1 MRKFTSIILKVL
13 KLIGR
18 QGLFWLSLGLL
29 ASFLIGFVEY
39 GIAAVMQLLMAT
51 IGLFPVTNLPAQ
63 VQPYA
68 TKDITFVC
76 MLLVLIGILRSVG
89 QFFSQQSSHYFNNIV
104 YTRLRL
110 LTLYEMLIERNHK
123 FIPAS
128 EIQLR
133 FSEIF
138 PKAGSFVSSVTTFL
152 VTLTQIIFMFGGMVY
167 LAWKETFVGMIGL
180 LFIGLLVKVFQH
192 KIFAVAK
199 KVVFEQSEISK
210 GIERTTRNWLF
221 IRISN
226 TQKLE
231 YIKII
236 NQILRYFNHASRMG
250 LFTKIGTNLPQI
262 LGTTL
267 LAFIIFCGQ
276 KYFGTKN
283 TNLLAFLYL
292 FMRFVSYISSLVDS
306 IGNAT
311 SFYPQFKISLDLFST
326 FNDEQVAEAFRP
338 SARMYIINE
347 LRDTF
352 ELPNND
358 NEQKISNG
366 ELQAPAVRLEHVD
379 FRWDSASENT
389 LTDID
394 LVVGKNESLGITG
407 PSGCGKSTLLMLIL
421 GIINPS
427 KGRVLVGEQDA
438 AQYLKNFGHRI
449 GHVGADAFLIEGTI
463 RDNLTYG
470 LKNQNLGDEVLWEA
484 LEKARLAQTLRQT
497 QLGLDYRLNENG
509 DGLSSGQKQR
519 LSIARALL
527 RKPTLLIL
535 DEASA
540 NLDNKTEEEIAL
552 TLKDIS
558 KECTVVIVSHREG
571 LIKYVDKKIKLD
583 CLLEENRC
591 KSC

>member
-1 MRKFTSIILKVL
+1 MRKSTILKIL
-13 KLIGR
+13 KLIGK
-18 QGLFWLSLGLL
+18 QGLFWLSLGIL

-39 GIAAVMQLLMAT
+39 GIAAIMQLLMAT
-51 IGLFPVTNLPAQ
+51 IGLFPVVNLPTIL
-63 VQPYA
+63 QPLA
-68 TKDITFVC
+68 TRDISFIC
-76 MLLVLIGILRSVG
+76 ILLVLIGIFRSIG
-89 QFFSQQSSHYFNNIV
+89 QFFSQQSSHYFNTIV

-138 PKAGSFVSSVTTFL
+138 PKAGSFVSNATTFI
-152 VTLTQIIFMFGGMVY
+152 VTFTQIIFMLGGMVY
-167 LAWKETFVGMIGL
+167 LAWKETLVGVIGL
-180 LFIGLLVKVFQH
+180 LFIGLLVKIFQH
-192 KIFAVAK
+192 KIYDVAK
-199 KVVFEQSEISK
+199 KVIFEQSEISK

-231 YIKII
+231 YVKII
-236 NQILRYFNHASRMG
+236 NQILRYFNHSSRMG

-306 IGNAT
+306 LGNAT

-326 FNDEQVAEAFRP
+326 FNDEQIAEAFKP
-338 SARMYIINE
+338 TSKMYIINE
-347 LRDTF
+347 LQDTF
-352 ELPNND
+352 QLPID
-358 NEQKISNG
+358 DDQQIMANG
-366 ELQAPAVRLEHVD
+366 DIQAPIVQLDHVD
-379 FRWDSASENT
+379 FRWESALENT
-389 LTDID
+389 LTDLN

-427 KGRVLVGEQDA
+427 KGRVLIDGQNA
-438 AQYLKNFGHRI
+438 SQYLKSLGHRI
-449 GHVGADAFLIEGTI
+449 GHVGADAFLIEGTL

-470 LKNQNLGDEVLWEA
+470 LKNQNVGDEVIWNA
-484 LEKARLAQTLRQT
+484 LEKAQLAQTIRQKNF
-497 QLGLDYRLNENG
+497 GLDYRLNENG

-558 KECTVVIVSHREG
+558 KDCTVIIVSHREG
-571 LIKYVDKKIKLD
+571 LLKYVDKKIKLD
-583 CLLEENRC
+583 RLLEENRC